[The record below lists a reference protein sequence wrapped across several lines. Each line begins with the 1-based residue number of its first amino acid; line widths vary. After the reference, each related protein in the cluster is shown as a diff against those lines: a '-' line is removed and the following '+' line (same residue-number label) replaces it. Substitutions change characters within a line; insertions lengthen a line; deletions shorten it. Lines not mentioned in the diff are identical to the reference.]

1 MGWGIGVG
9 IVTGLMVGVVSITIW
24 VSSVVGIGIVSKLIV
39 GSDVAL
45 GVGSGVEIG
54 NGITE
59 PAATGVDGFVVGF
72 ILLT

>member
-1 MGWGIGVG
+1 MGGGIGVG
-9 IVTGLMVGVVSITIW
+9 IVIGLMVGVVGIT
-24 VSSVVGIGIVSKLIV
+24 SSVAGIGIVSKFIV
-39 GSDVAL
+39 GFDVAL
-45 GVGSGVEIG
+45 GVSSGVEVG

>member
-45 GVGSGVEIG
+45 GVGGDVEVG

-59 PAATGVDGFVVGF
+59 PA
-72 ILLT
+72 